1 MTKTKVES
9 NPVSNARS
17 SYQDKDYEDGSRQ
30 HGQQMTSKQPPK
42 TNPAPPIQS
51 KTKDV
56 HSAKSKRG
64 ASGIRRA
71 TNGAIHMKQESIK
84 RPENQ
89 STRRRNRSKSSG
101 RRKLS
106 DASITSDDVSKD
118 SGKLSSTDSSSEI
131 SDSSEEHKH
140 STNAQCGE
148 PEVSHSPDEH
158 MMDESMQQIAQHR
171 HDGVDNA
178 TLSPGIGYGEG
189 SISPGDQRSYVS
201 LDSRL
206 NFRAS
211 LAFSDGT
218 GDFTDGVH
226 EDLMREIEDLR
237 SENEYLKV
245 IVVFECFSNDESH
258 ARNLGNLFFTFQV
271 GFHYNSY

>member
-9 NPVSNARS
+9 NPVSNAGS
-17 SYQDKDYEDGSRQ
+17 SHHARDGQDKDYGDESSLQQSG
-30 HGQQMTSKQPPK
+30 QMTSKQPPK
-42 TNPAPPIQS
+42 TNSTPIQS
-51 KTKDV
+51 QTKEIN
-56 HSAKSKRG
+56 SAKSKRG
-64 ASGIRRA
+64 SAGTVNIRRA
-71 TNGAIHMKQESIK
+71 TNGAVHMKQESIK
-84 RPENQ
+84 RPEKSNQ

-131 SDSSEEHKH
+131 SDSSEDHKH
-140 STNAQCGE
+140 STNAHCGE
-148 PEVSHSPDEH
+148 PEVSYCGADEE
-158 MMDESMQQIAQHR
+158 MMNDSIEQISRLRDE
-171 HDGVDNA
+171 DGEDKT
-178 TLSPGIGYGEG
+178 TLSPGLGFGEG

-206 NFRAS
+206 NYRAS
-211 LAFSDGT
+211 LAFSDVA

-245 IVVFECFSNDESH
+245 KVI
-258 ARNLGNLFFTFQV
+258 
-271 GFHYNSY
+271 

>member
-17 SYQDKDYEDGSRQ
+17 SHHGRDGQDKDYGDGSSSHQQSGQIHR
-30 HGQQMTSKQPPK
+30 HHVQQMTSKQPPK
-42 TNPAPPIQS
+42 TISTPTQS
-51 KTKDV
+51 KPKDI

-64 ASGIRRA
+64 SSGTVNIRRA
-71 TNGAIHMKQESIK
+71 TNGAIHVKQESIK
-84 RPENQ
+84 RPEKSNQ
-89 STRRRNRSKSSG
+89 PTRRRNRSKSSG

-131 SDSSEEHKH
+131 SDSSEEHKR

-148 PEVSHSPDEH
+148 PEVSGADEE
-158 MMDESMQQIAQHR
+158 MMDDSVEQISR
-171 HDGVDNA
+171 RRDEDGADNA
-178 TLSPGIGYGEG
+178 TLSPGLGFGEG

-211 LAFSDGT
+211 LAFSDVT

-245 IVVFECFSNDESH
+245 KIIYQYV
-258 ARNLGNLFFTFQV
+258 
-271 GFHYNSY
+271 